1 MTLRADNALQF
12 GDKKGIGI
20 NDTSGAVEPV
30 QDAGTKLGTA
40 GAAAAAK
47 RFADV
52 LSELFTIQS
61 DFGIKQYVSWI
72 EEEITLATDGTTTDS
87 TANLLPANAVI
98 LLVVGEV
105 TQTITANAT
114 GWSLGD
120 GTVAARFRA
129 NDTTLA
135 AGTVGVGM
143 AHWHGVVSATNA
155 GPTQASAAKLRV
167 TAAGGN
173 PGAGKIKVTVF
184 FLTAAKA
191 S

>member
-1 MTLRADNALQF
+1 MALRVDNALQF
-12 GDKKGIGI
+12 EPDKGFGI
-20 NDTSGAVEPV
+20 NDTTGAFEPV
-30 QDAGTKLGTA
+30 TDAGASIGSA

-47 RFADV
+47 RVSDV
-52 LSELFTIQS
+52 VAEMLTVQS
-61 DFGIKQYVSWI
+61 DFGIKQQVKWV
-72 EEEITLATDGTTTDS
+72 EEEITLATGATTTDS
-87 TANLLPANAVI
+87 TANLLPADALI

-105 TQTITANAT
+105 TQTITSSAT

-155 GPTQASAAKLRV
+155 GPTQAAAAKLRV
-167 TAAGGN
+167 TCAGGN

-184 FLTAAKA
+184 YLTAAKA
-191 S
+191 A